1 MTDFHKNKTKPA
13 GTDSLC
19 ADGFNIRFV
28 RGTRNQ
34 IRGSL
39 WITLKQLR
47 SS

>member
-1 MTDFHKNKTKPA
+1 MTDFHKTKPA
-13 GTDSLC
+13 GTDSLG
-19 ADGFNIRFV
+19 ADGFNIRFI